1 MVGWVICGNHVI
13 SAEHGSLLVIIINIL
28 MLDRPIFA
36 LDFRRRR
43 AREGP
48 LGGTGGVIMS
58 IYGEPDLFRGR
69 KIPAAPDLEHEISL
83 DSIENPVNRK
93 PPLLIRRRIMLPL
106 DHW

>member
-1 MVGWVICGNHVI
+1 
-13 SAEHGSLLVIIINIL
+13 

-69 KIPAAPDLEHEISL
+69 KIPAAPDREHEFFL
-83 DSIENPVNRK
+83 NSIENPQ
-93 PPLLIRRRIMLPL
+93 PPLLIRRRKTRPLMVSIGRTPLPGIERWTP
-106 DHW
+106 DE